1 MESLSLMTARKPVWN
16 WQQSDWPIFRYDA
29 SVLQEAEARFLH
41 QSGLFQGAL
50 RHMDEAGK
58 TALAIEV
65 ISTEAC
71 KTSEIEGEML
81 NRSSLQS
88 SLRRNFGLGDDKARI
103 PPAEQGIAD
112 MMTELYRGYDRPL
125 DDATL
130 FDWHR
135 MVMVARRD
143 VADVG
148 CYRTHADPMQVVSG
162 AHGAVRVHFE
172 APPSAAMKSEMR
184 RFIDWF
190 NESAPDGPLALS
202 PLARAGIAHLRFVSI
217 HPFEDGNGRIGR
229 AISELA
235 LSQALGRPTLI
246 ALAHEMEKRRKS
258 YYRSL
263 EDNNKDLEID
273 GWLAWFADTVLAAQ
287 ERSQA
292 LIDFT
297 IEKTR
302 LLDRLRGELNAR
314 QMKVLLRMLEAGP
327 DGFTGGLSAEN
338 YLSITGT
345 SRATATRD
353 LADMVEKGALTR
365 TGQLKGTRYTLNM
378 RTVG

>member
-1 MESLSLMTARKPVWN
+1 
-16 WQQSDWPIFRYDA
+16 
-29 SVLQEAEARFLH
+29 
-41 QSGLFQGAL
+41 
-50 RHMDEAGK
+50 
-58 TALAIEV
+58 
-65 ISTEAC
+65 
-71 KTSEIEGEML
+71 
-81 NRSSLQS
+81 
-88 SLRRNFGLGDDKARI
+88 
-103 PPAEQGIAD
+103 
-112 MMTELYRGYDRPL
+112 
-125 DDATL
+125 
-130 FDWHR
+130 
-135 MVMVARRD
+135 
-143 VADVG
+143 
-148 CYRTHADPMQVVSG
+148 
-162 AHGAVRVHFE
+162 
-172 APPSAAMKSEMR
+172 
-184 RFIDWF
+184 
-190 NESAPDGPLALS
+190 
-202 PLARAGIAHLRFVSI
+202 
-217 HPFEDGNGRIGR
+217 
-229 AISELA
+229 
-235 LSQALGRPTLI
+235 
-246 ALAHEMEKRRKS
+246 MEKRRKS